1 MDFNPYD
8 PFQAGEALRDEVIGI
23 RTTPERGFFSS
34 EWSIKNTESGKFP
47 ERDRTIS
54 DIFSFR
60 YRNHKSSQ
68 QSPEEYITKLLSGSH
83 LRSKVFKHGERV
95 KIIRGQI
102 CLEFAINGC
111 IKNVSTV
118 MLDNGVDTKSTK
130 ASYYLSYV
138 GQGETIPLR
147 GNLEAIATPNLINF
161 RDTGNF
167 WDEYANAFSN
177 HYERQ

>member
-8 PFQAGEALRDEVIGI
+8 PFQAGEALRDEVIGL

-60 YRNHKSSQ
+60 HRNHKSSQ

-83 LRSKVFKHGERV
+83 LRSKAFKHGETV

-102 CLEFAINGC
+102 CLEFAIESYTE
-111 IKNVSTV
+111 NVSPV
-118 MLDNGVDTKSTK
+118 MLDNGADTNSRE
-130 ASYYLSYV
+130 AFYSLSYI
-138 GQGETIPLR
+138 GQRETIPLR
-147 GNLEAIATPNLINF
+147 SKLEAIATPTLVHF
-161 RDTGNF
+161 TDTGNV
-167 WDEYANAFSN
+167 WEEYANAFSN
-177 HYERQ
+177 HYVK